1 MFTIILRQGYK
12 HFVKKVCILLPDCK
26 EFEVIVV
33 DERNLMRLMSA
44 NIPYDSKPFF
54 VHTLPDSSQVY
65 MLKCIRIVIPKTIG
79 QPILRVY

>member
-26 EFEVIVV
+26 EFEVIEV

-54 VHTLPDSSQVY
+54 VHTSRLLTQDFCY
-65 MLKCIRIVIPKTIG
+65 IYRIMHSA
-79 QPILRVY
+79 